1 MFEHV
6 LKIMQSCPCGRRH
19 TLLTEECVV
28 APDAEEQMKEY
39 IARKGWRNP
48 LVIADE
54 NTEKFISRLPF
65 PVKRAVVDGHAHATE
80 IWCAK
85 IGEAVSAERPD
96 VLIACGS
103 GSVHDI
109 TRYVAHE
116 RGLPFLSYPT
126 AASVDGFV
134 SGVAAMTWHGQ
145 KLTFPSS
152 PPAASFA
159 NPAVFASAPARLTAS
174 GVGDVLGKYIS
185 LFDWRVGQILTGE
198 YLCEELAALETEA
211 IEALVEAIGN
221 RAAIGEEA
229 YCTKVMNALQISG
242 LAIQL
247 SGNSRPAS
255 GAEHHMSHLWEMH
268 RLNETNDG
276 LHGEQVAV
284 GLLAVARTYHRALAD
299 GLDYEKIAAIDPV
312 RVMDRAALAPV
323 FRDLT
328 DGILRENL
336 PDGTPSSS
344 SLTRIRLTADTDRAL
359 HEAEKLLPSAEAIED
374 LLRRA
379 GTPLTP
385 GEIGLDDSPAFLAQS
400 LRYAPYVRDRLTLL
414 KVLAAAERSA
424 NP

>member
-1 MFEHV
+1 ME
-6 LKIMQSCPCGRRH
+6 SCPCGRRH
-19 TLLTEECVV
+19 TLLTEECVIG
-28 APDAEEQMKEY
+28 PDAEEQMKEY
-39 IARKGWRNP
+39 IARKGWRSP
-48 LVIADE
+48 LIVADE
-54 NTEKFISRLPF
+54 NTKAFAPRLTALF
-65 PVKRAVVDGHAHATE
+65 DAKVTAVDGHAHATE
-80 IWCAK
+80 VWCAK
-85 IGEAVSAERPD
+85 VGGTVSSERPD

-174 GVGDVLGKYIS
+174 GVGDVLGKYTS

-198 YLCEELAALETEA
+198 ALCEELVSLETEA
-211 IEALVEAIGN
+211 IEALAEAIGD
-221 RAAIGEEA
+221 RARIGEEA

-284 GLLAVARTYHRALAD
+284 GLLAVVRTYHRALSE
-299 GLDYEKIAAIDPV
+299 GPDYQKIAAIDPV
-312 RVMDRAALAPV
+312 RVMDRAALEPV

-359 HEAEKLLPSAEAIED
+359 REAEKGLPSAEEIEA

-385 GEIGLDDSPAFLAQS
+385 GEIGLDDSPAFLERS

-424 NP
+424 AR